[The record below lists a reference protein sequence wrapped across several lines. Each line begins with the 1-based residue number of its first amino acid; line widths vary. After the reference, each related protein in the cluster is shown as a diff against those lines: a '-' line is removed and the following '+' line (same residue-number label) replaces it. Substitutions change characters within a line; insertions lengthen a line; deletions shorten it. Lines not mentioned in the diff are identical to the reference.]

1 MGGQYR
7 KYMVQSPTDG
17 CIVHNQY
24 GQCNTTFLVAM
35 SARQKVNSNVM
46 LVKKWSLLKNFDS
59 CYETVFLLTFLS
71 PVPLPHPQ
79 DLLKQ
84 KEWFFLLPALLG
96 SQCHKP

>member
-46 LVKKWSLLKNFDS
+46 LVKKMVIIEKL
-59 CYETVFLLTFLS
+59 
-71 PVPLPHPQ
+71 
-79 DLLKQ
+79 
-84 KEWFFLLPALLG
+84 
-96 SQCHKP
+96 